1 MCLLPVGIITPVKTG
16 DMHVN
21 SQDQIVVGSILK
33 NCGLRE
39 ECKSDEFAVHVYTG
53 KNDQDEPKI
62 CVDGR

>member
-1 MCLLPVGIITPVKTG
+1 MGVLTPVKVNE
-16 DMHVN
+16 MHVN
-21 SQDQIVVGSILK
+21 SQDQIVVGSVVK

-39 ECKSDEFAVHVYTG
+39 ECKPDEFAVHVYTG